1 MYRTYQTYRTFRM
14 FRLLC
19 CRLNIIGFQ
28 IIRFLTGFGFVSDQN
43 ISDSYQFRLL
53 LLNLLSLS
61 LAHTLSPS
69 LSLSRNQLSTHTH
82 AQFSVAAKTSV
93 KLSGVWFRS
102 LKLSPVR
109 FFLLVIVVND
119 DVVVVVVIIIIII
132 VIWAAARDTKLAA
145 SARNGSASIKLASIA
160 GVAEHLQQPLL
171 LFGPKIAFVNYQ
183 VFDCSSFLDWET
195 ICREMSL
202 SVITIFGQFFYRA
215 SRHSDE
221 SS

>member
-1 MYRTYQTYRTFRM
+1 MYQTYQTYRTFRM

-102 LKLSPVR
+102 LKLSPVS

-119 DVVVVVVIIIIII
+119 DVVVVVVIIIV
-132 VIWAAARDTKLAA
+132 VIWAAASETKLVAT
-145 SARNGSASIKLASIA
+145 ARNGSAPIKLASIA

-183 VFDCSSFLDWET
+183 VFDCSSFLYRET